1 MTAENTRP
9 KPEIRR
15 AEDAVARMAAAFP
28 DTREDN
34 PWGHRAFKV
43 RGKTFL
49 FLSTDGGSLNL
60 SVKLPTSGVLALAL
74 PFTEPTHYGLGK
86 SGWVSAEFKPA
97 DHVPLEMIGEWLHE
111 SYAAIAPKKLAAAL
125 GAGLGERLVS
135 APAPAAKRKAKSDAK
150 AEPPQRSAKAKRASS
165 QRALKSAPKSKP
177 VEVRKTRTARPAK
190 ASRPRKKSRPARR

>member
-1 MTAENTRP
+1 MTAENTRL
-9 KPEIRR
+9 KPDIRR

-86 SGWVSAEFKPA
+86 SGWVSAQFKSGE
-97 DHVPLEMIGEWLHE
+97 HVPLEMIGEWLHE
-111 SYAAIAPKKLAAAL
+111 SYAAIAPKKLVATL
-125 GAGLGERLVS
+125 GAGLGAPLAS
-135 APAPAAKRKAKSDAK
+135 ASATTAKTKTKS
-150 AEPPQRSAKAKRASS
+150 EAKAKPAQRSTKTKRATSV
-165 QRALKSAPKSKP
+165 RAVKSARKSKAI
-177 VEVRKTRTARPAK
+177 EVRKTQTAKSAK
-190 ASRPRKKSRPARR
+190 ASRPRRKSRPARR